1 MHLIVGGDSVIG
13 KALGNYWEKNNIDFH
28 SSTRNLGLS
37 SKTKPYIDLE
47 NLDLINLDYS
57 YDSIILCAAV
67 SKLDECEKYPNKTR
81 DINVVNTFKL
91 AQKLSNSGAFVLFL
105 STNHVFDG
113 KTPFR
118 KTNDKKNPINEYGK
132 QKSDAEDLISGLC
145 SYGILRLTK
154 VIYPNLPLFLEW
166 NKKFSNGLKVKA
178 FADMT
183 LSPINISR
191 VILQINYLM
200 KNKINGIFH
209 CSGNRDISYY
219 NYACEYAKQ
228 HSFSENLVEMAS
240 YRDSKI
246 LPPPPSCTS
255 LHI

>member
-1 MHLIVGGDSVIG
+1 M
-13 KALGNYWEKNNIDFH
+13 
-28 SSTRNLGLS
+28 
-37 SKTKPYIDLE
+37 
-47 NLDLINLDYS
+47 
-57 YDSIILCAAV
+57 
-67 SKLDECEKYPNKTR
+67 
-81 DINVVNTFKL
+81 
-91 AQKLSNSGAFVLFL
+91 Q
-105 STNHVFDG
+105 
-113 KTPFR
+113 
-118 KTNDKKNPINEYGK
+118 
-132 QKSDAEDLISGLC
+132 
-145 SYGILRLTK
+145 
-154 VIYPNLPLFLEW
+154 IYLYFLEW
-166 NKKFSNGLKVKA
+166 NKKFSNGLTVKA